1 MARKNNSSNKIF
13 QQSGVIPYRVQDGI
27 VEVLL
32 ITTRNRQ
39 SWVIPKGGICKG
51 MTQYHSAAKEAW
63 EEAGVIGIVENQIL
77 GSYKYRKNGNI
88 YQVNMFLLSVDKV
101 LEDWPEATQR
111 ERQWLDINQ
120 ACKLVKPNDLKK
132 IIATSPSQIKII
144 DYGEFSAQMCLA
156 Y

>member
-1 MARKNNSSNKIF
+1 MARKNNSNNKIC
-13 QQSGVIPYRVQDGI
+13 QQSGVIPYRLKDGK

-51 MTQYHSAAKEAW
+51 MTEYHSAAKEAW
-63 EEAGVIGIVENQIL
+63 EEAGVIGIVKTEIF

-88 YQVNMFLLSVDKV
+88 YQVNLFLLSVDKV

-111 ERQWLDINQ
+111 ERKWLDINQ
-120 ACKLVKPNDLKK
+120 ACKLVKQNSLKK
-132 IIATSPSQIKII
+132 LIAISSSQIEII
-144 DYGEFSAQMCLA
+144 SYRQFSAEMCLA